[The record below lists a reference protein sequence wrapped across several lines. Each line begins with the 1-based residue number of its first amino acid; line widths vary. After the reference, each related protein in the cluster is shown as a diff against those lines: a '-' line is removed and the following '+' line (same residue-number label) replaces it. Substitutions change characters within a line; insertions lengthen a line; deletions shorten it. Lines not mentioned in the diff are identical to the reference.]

1 MNQADGTPGEE
12 GMTSSGHQW
21 YQETVDRET
30 AVACLL
36 GLGDCRESEEA
47 GASQAT
53 GMAQVCRQ
61 GVAQL
66 AGGGADVLSS
76 PCSLPE
82 GSLQI
87 LQVIQ
92 TQLDRVPGSPRSLSR
107 LWGSCVD

>member
-1 MNQADGTPGEE
+1 
-12 GMTSSGHQW
+12 MTSSRHQW
-21 YQETVDRET
+21 YQETADRET
-30 AVACLL
+30 AAVCLL
-36 GLGDCRESEEA
+36 GLRDCRESEEA

-61 GVAQL
+61 G
-66 AGGGADVLSS
+66 GGADVLSS
-76 PCSLPE
+76 PCSFPE